1 MNCRY
6 CNGICI
12 KKGIRNTKQRYQC
25 KSCKKSQL
33 SEYSYRLLTKADEQ
47 WIEDF
52 NSESVSMRGMARLL
66 KSSVTTIQ
74 RKVFLLSQKVIKPI
88 YGEFGQEY
96 EVDEL
101 CTYIG
106 KNENGNRSWLIYGI
120 NKKTNDVIDIAVGKR
135 TLDKIRPVIEKIK
148 SLHPK
153 KIFTDKLNLYPGIIH
168 KEIHSTA
175 RYKTNQIERSNL
187 TIRNSLKRLSRK
199 TLCYSKSEKM
209 LEAVILL
216 YFKKIYWSFCT
227 TDSEKRLQ

>member
-1 MNCRY
+1 MVFVLEKESEIPN
-6 CNGICI
+6 NAINV
-12 KKGIRNTKQRYQC
+12 KVV
-25 KSCKKSQL
+25 KKSQL
-33 SEYSYRLLTKADEQ
+33 SEYRYRLLTKEDEK

-74 RKVFLLSQKVIKPI
+74 RKIFSLSKKIVKPI

-96 EVDEL
+96 EADEL

-106 KNENGNRSWLIYGI
+106 RNENENRSWLIYGI
-120 NKKTNDVIDIAVGKR
+120 NKKTTDVIDIAVGKR
-135 TLDKIRPVIEKIK
+135 TLEKITPVIEKIK
-148 SLHPK
+148 TLYPK
-153 KIFTDKLNLYPGIIH
+153 KIFTDKLNLYPGIIP

-175 RYKTNQIERSNL
+175 RYKTNQIERTNL

-209 LEAVILL
+209 LEAVLLL
-216 YFKKIYWSFCT
+216 YFKKMHWSFCNY
-227 TDSEKRLQ
+227 LN